1 LEIPPQVIRT
11 EPRRHGGWCWQLL
24 EGKNVNL
31 RIMEKEDLPLFA
43 EWVNKPE
50 FFGEYISLMQ
60 LSKSE
65 AEKMLENPYEMR
77 YFVIEKKDG
86 RKIGLI
92 FHFYVLHP
100 AGRQLEI
107 GYALVPGERGKGYCT
122 EAIRIMVD
130 YLFLS
135 RDTMRVQA
143 CTDTRNLASQK
154 VLEKAGFKREG
165 VSRKDFFTR
174 GRWTDDCL
182 YSILREEWKEPKI
195 LTRTEKK

>member
-1 LEIPPQVIRT
+1 VFR
-11 EPRRHGGWCWQLL
+11 LL
-24 EGKNVNL
+24 EGKLVNL
-31 RIMEKEDLPLFA
+31 RVMEKEDLLLYA
-43 EWVNKPE
+43 EWINKPE
-50 FFGEYISLMQ
+50 FLGEYNSLLQM
-60 LSKSE
+60 SKSDT
-65 AEKMLENPYEMR
+65 EKMLENPYEMK
-77 YFVIEKKDG
+77 YFIIQKKDG
-86 RKIGLI
+86 SKIGLI

-107 GYALVPGERGKGYCT
+107 GYVLVPSERGKGYCT

-135 RDTMRVQA
+135 RDTVRVQA
-143 CTDTRNLASQK
+143 CTDTENLASQK

-165 VSRKDFFTR
+165 VSKKDFFTR

-195 LTRTEKK
+195 LTR

>member
-1 LEIPPQVIRT
+1 
-11 EPRRHGGWCWQLL
+11 LL

-31 RIMEKEDLPLFA
+31 RVMEREDLPLFA
-43 EWVNKPE
+43 EWVNKPG
-50 FFGEYISLMQ
+50 FLGEYNGLMQ
-60 LSKSE
+60 LSRSE
-65 AEKMLENPYEMR
+65 AEKMVENPYELK

-86 RKIGLI
+86 SKIGLI

-107 GYALVPGERGKGYCT
+107 GYALVPSERGKGHCT

-154 VLEKAGFKREG
+154 VLEKTGFKREG
-165 VSRKDFFTR
+165 VSRKNFFTR
-174 GRWTDDCL
+174 GRWTDDYL

-195 LTRTEKK
+195 LTRTDKK